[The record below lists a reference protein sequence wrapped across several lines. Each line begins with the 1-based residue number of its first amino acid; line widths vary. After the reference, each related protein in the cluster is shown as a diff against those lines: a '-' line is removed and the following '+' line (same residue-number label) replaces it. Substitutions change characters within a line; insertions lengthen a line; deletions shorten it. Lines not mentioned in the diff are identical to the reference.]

1 MNETTNAQRIE
12 KLRRNRQWLTI
23 IMVIGAL
30 LTVALFI
37 AGLVNQSLG
46 MTIAG
51 SSGFAAIAAGWSGG
65 FATMST
71 QIKKLS
77 A

>member
-1 MNETTNAQRIE
+1 MNESTNAQQIE
-12 KLRRNRQWLTI
+12 KVRRNRQWLTL
-23 IMVIGAL
+23 IMVIGAVL
-30 LTVALFI
+30 AAALFI

-51 SSGFAAIAAGWSGG
+51 STAFASIGAGWAGG